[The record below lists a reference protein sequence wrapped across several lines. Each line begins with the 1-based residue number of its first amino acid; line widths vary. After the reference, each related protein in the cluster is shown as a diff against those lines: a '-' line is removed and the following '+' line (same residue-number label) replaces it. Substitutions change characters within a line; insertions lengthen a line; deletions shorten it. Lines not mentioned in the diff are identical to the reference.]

1 MRDRWTFSP
10 LVRFPLSL
18 INDFLITEKSTPENE
33 VNKKFSFFGISEI
46 IFNYAF
52 AVRHPS
58 RFHQT
63 QLDAFHMKMRFYLIL
78 SDANQ

>member
-10 LVRFPLSL
+10 LVRIPLSL

-33 VNKKFSFFGISEI
+33 VNKKFSFSASEI

-52 AVRHPS
+52 AAS
-58 RFHQT
+58 RFQPA
-63 QLDAFHMKMRFYLIL
+63 QLDAFHWKWDFIWF
-78 SDANQ
+78 